1 MIRKADHV
9 RVVNKKYY
17 NLTTEEKIQLKYKEI
32 SFTDDSEKKK
42 KLQHELQKLLLK
54 KEIEQI
60 QRKIEQLG

>member
-9 RVVNKKYY
+9 RVVNKKYN

>member
-60 QRKIEQLG
+60 QKKIEQLG